1 MGEVECLIHIKFAP
15 LFVLTLQRVATAI
28 GKLESD

>member
-15 LFVLTLQRVATAI
+15 LFVLTLQRVAFAAI
-28 GKLESD
+28 YDT